1 MGTTTL
7 YHWLQNLTLALTLSL
22 GRKVSLGRSLDESL
36 KKSHG
41 MLHAQGSEAKNVF
54 SSTLEE
60 CTRVKW
66 SYSFFGV
73 KKREGVCAEKE
84 IL

>member
-7 YHWLQNLTLALTLSL
+7 YHWLQNLTLALTLS
-22 GRKVSLGRSLDESL
+22 SQSLDESL